1 MLVTIIATL
10 CLADDP
16 TSCIDRVVTEH
27 ATLMQCEGAVAM
39 QAIPLWME
47 KEGYFERGYH
57 LAKWEC
63 VRGLRI

>member
-1 MLVTIIATL
+1 MLVTVIATL
-10 CLADDP
+10 CLIVDP
-16 TSCIDRVVTEH
+16 ISCIDRVVTEH
-27 ATLMQCEGAVAM
+27 ATLMECEGPFAV
-39 QAIPLWME
+39 QAIPSWME